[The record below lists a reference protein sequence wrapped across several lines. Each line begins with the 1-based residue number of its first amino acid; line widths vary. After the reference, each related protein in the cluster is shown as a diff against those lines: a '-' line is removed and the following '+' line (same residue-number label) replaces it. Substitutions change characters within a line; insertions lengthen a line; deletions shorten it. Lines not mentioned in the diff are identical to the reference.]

1 MEKIKTVNCGLEKKG
16 IIWFVP
22 LLHFVESFSLL
33 FMLDLLIQ
41 NDTMDYKVEA
51 HSDELV
57 YWCRHVYDHVF
68 LLHLTWKSRVCLL
81 LFNLFV
87 LLCIFLAW
95 GSYLLLLKAG
105 VVLIYQIGG
114 RRGSVEL
121 FSIFCLKYQALMT
134 CSCDRCSQ
142 TSNAFSCLQYK

>member
-41 NDTMDYKVEA
+41 NDTMDYEVEA

-68 LLHLTWKSRVCLL
+68 LLHERVEFVYYHLICLCY
-81 LFNLFV
+81 FV
-87 LLCIFLAW
+87 SFLAW